1 MRNTTVIDWDLED
14 VANTLDVLK
23 DPRKTNQMPFSV
35 LEAMSYTISYMN
47 NSDDGA
53 KNDLS
58 RLMMELE
65 SGKPERW
72 LHDNNKAAK
81 DMLEFWGF
89 EMMQNRLAGRDLS
102 KWQKTVSK
110 LTANPHQRIIQ
121 DDLRVIITL
130 TKFTALQKRYH
141 SYAEQYKTFTKR
153 QDEYLGYLTL
163 VDTYQHS
170 TTNKSVTVYAFA
182 SPDNH
187 LYLYELSN
195 RHDYEKRKFLD
206 KVLSLCDNRLLVTAH
221 TRVRPLTAHMYAM
234 KITYLEEI

>member
-1 MRNTTVIDWDLED
+1 MRNTVGIDWDLDALE
-14 VANTLDVLK
+14 
-23 DPRKTNQMPFSV
+23 DPRKSKQMPFSV

-47 NSDDGA
+47 NSDDDV

-72 LHDNNKAAK
+72 LHDNTNAAK

-89 EMMQNRLAGRDLS
+89 EMMQNRLAGRDLT

-110 LTANPHQRIIQ
+110 LAANPYQRIIR

-130 TKFTALQKRYH
+130 PKFTALQKRYH
-141 SYAEQYKTFTKR
+141 GYAEQYKTVKER
-153 QDEYLGYLTL
+153 QDDYLGYLSL

-170 TTNKSVTVYAFA
+170 TTNKTVTVYAFA
-182 SPDNH
+182 SPDNQ
-187 LYLYELSN
+187 LYLYEFSN
-195 RHDYEKRKFLD
+195 RHDYEKRKFFD
-206 KVLSLCDNRLLVTAH
+206 KVLSLSDNRLLVTAR
-221 TRVRPLTAHMYAM
+221 TQVRPLTANMYAM
-234 KITYLEEI
+234 KITFLDEI